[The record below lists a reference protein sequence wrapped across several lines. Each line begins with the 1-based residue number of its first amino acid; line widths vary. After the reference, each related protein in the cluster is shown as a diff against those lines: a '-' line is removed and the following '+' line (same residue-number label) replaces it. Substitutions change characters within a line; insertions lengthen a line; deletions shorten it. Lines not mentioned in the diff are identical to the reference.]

1 VTSFNGKGVMP
12 SDHPL
17 HAGSSEEE
25 PAVRRLIESSDLC
38 LALGTRFAEEY
49 TCHWTVRFPANL
61 VQVDLNPERIGRNYA
76 VAEGLVG
83 DVGAF
88 CDDLMAHAPSAGARD
103 GGAEAR
109 AALAGRASEV
119 GAHGFELERAL
130 LAELQG
136 ALPDGAIVVSDMT
149 ILGYWG
155 VLYLDATRPGGF
167 VYPMA
172 GALGS
177 GIPSALGSV
186 AANPDVPTVV
196 LIGDG
201 GFLMGGHELA
211 TARQN
216 GLNMVV
222 VLVNDSSYGVLKN
235 YQMAAYGR
243 TTGVDLESPDFGLLA
258 EGYGI
263 RYQAISGSGEL
274 AAALDAAYA
283 ALPGAST
290 LIELQTALGA
300 PPQSI

>member
-1 VTSFNGKGVMP
+1 
-12 SDHPL
+12 
-17 HAGSSEEE
+17 
-25 PAVRRLIESSDLC
+25 
-38 LALGTRFAEEY
+38 
-49 TCHWTVRFPANL
+49 
-61 VQVDLNPERIGRNYA
+61 
-76 VAEGLVG
+76 VA
-83 DVGAF
+83 
-88 CDDLMAHAPSAGARD
+88 
-103 GGAEAR
+103 
-109 AALAGRASEV
+109 
-119 GAHGFELERAL
+119 AHGFELERGL

-155 VLYLDATRPGGF
+155 VLYLNAVRPGGF
-167 VYPMA
+167 AYPMA

-177 GIPSALGSV
+177 GIPSALGAV
-186 AANPDVPTVV
+186 AANPDTPTVV

-258 EGYGI
+258 QGYGV
-263 RYQAISGSGEL
+263 RYQAISGHGDL
-274 AAALDAAYA
+274 AGALAEASA
-283 ALPGAST
+283 ALPGQTT
-290 LIELQTALGA
+290 LIELQTALEA